1 MIAGAGP
8 PCAPI
13 PARVYFPLP
22 AMEPARI
29 REKILT
35 GPILPTMAL
44 LAWPVML
51 TAALQALYNLVDA
64 FWLGRL
70 GTAAVAAPGMAW
82 PILFFF
88 MSFAGGFQAAGAT
101 FVAQHFG
108 ARDRRGAEESAGQLL
123 GFLFLLSTLLAA
135 LGFALSPTVLRLIGA
150 PAEIYPL
157 ALTYLRIECLGL
169 PIMFIAQA
177 FGGLMLGLGNT
188 RLTMYLGVASLL
200 LNGVLDPVFI
210 FGWGP
215 FPAWG
220 VAGAAGATILSR
232 AVVAGVGL
240 ALLSSGRVGIRIHLR
255 DLRPRPE
262 RIVPILKVGVPN
274 VLDQASTSLG
284 FVVMMGLVS
293 GFGTAVVASYT
304 VGNRIINLV
313 NVVSW
318 GAGSALVAMIGQ
330 NLGADRPERA
340 ERIAREGITVTFLA
354 LVVLYFVTLLLRR
367 PLFSLFVSDPEVVRQ
382 GAWYIAI
389 FGTSIPF
396 FGLFDGAAATFRGS
410 GHTVPP
416 MVMAVVRLWV
426 LRVFLAWA
434 LAYPLGFGTTGM
446 WVGMTLSNVLGG
458 IVLVLWLGRGTWKKK
473 VIRVPAPSPGVAS

>member
-1 MIAGAGP
+1 MKTSA
-8 PCAPI
+8 
-13 PARVYFPLP
+13 
-22 AMEPARI
+22 I
-29 REKILT
+29 RDRILT
-35 GPILPTMAL
+35 GPILPTMVH

-108 ARDRRGAEESAGQLL
+108 ARDQDGAEKAAGQVLAFLALVSAVL
-123 GFLFLLSTLLAA
+123 GGV
-135 LGFALSPTVLRLIGA
+135 GFALSPTILRLIGA
-150 PAEIYPL
+150 PDDIYPL
-157 ALTYLRIECLGL
+157 ALLYLRIECLGL
-169 PIMFIAQA
+169 PIMFLAHA

-188 RLTMYLGVASLL
+188 RLMMYLSASSLL
-200 LNGVLDPVFI
+200 FNAALDPLFI

-232 AVVAGVGL
+232 VLVAVVGL
-240 ALLSSGRVGIRIHLR
+240 ALLFSGRAGIKLR
-255 DLRPRPE
+255 LRNLRPRLA
-262 RIVPILKVGVPN
+262 RILPILRVGLPN

-313 NVVSW
+313 NVISW

-330 NLGADRPERA
+330 NLGADQTERA
-340 ERIAREGITVTFLA
+340 ERIARRGISATFLA
-354 LVVLYFVTLLLRR
+354 LIGLYFVALLLRR
-367 PLFSLFVSDPEVVRQ
+367 PLFGLFVADPDVIRQ
-382 GAWYIAI
+382 GAWYIAV
-389 FGTSIPF
+389 FGMSVPF

-416 MVMAVVRLWV
+416 MVMAIVRLWV

-446 WVGMTLSNVLGG
+446 WAGMTLSNVLAGTA
-458 IVLVLWLGRGTWKKK
+458 LVLWLGRGTWKRK
-473 VIRVPAPSPGVAS
+473 VIRAPMEGAARAAATGS

>member
-1 MIAGAGP
+1 M
-8 PCAPI
+8 
-13 PARVYFPLP
+13 LH
-22 AMEPARI
+22 
-29 REKILT
+29 
-35 GPILPTMAL
+35 

-51 TAALQALYNLVDA
+51 TSALQALYNLVDA

-108 ARDRRGAEESAGQLL
+108 ARDQRGAEESAGQVLAFL
-123 GFLFLLSTLLAA
+123 GLASAVLAA
-135 LGFALSPTVLRLIGA
+135 LGFTLAPTVLRLIGA
-150 PAEIYPL
+150 PEEIYPL

-169 PIMFIAQA
+169 PIMFLAQA

-188 RLTMYLGVASLL
+188 RLAMYLSVSSLL
-200 LNGVLDPVFI
+200 LNGALDPLFI

-215 FPAWG
+215 IPGWG
-220 VAGAAGATILSR
+220 VAGAAGATVLAR
-232 AVVAGVGL
+232 ALVAAIGL
-240 ALLSSGRVGIRIHLR
+240 GLLFSSRVGINLRFR
-255 DLRPRPE
+255 DLRPRPS
-262 RIVPILKVGVPN
+262 RILPILRVGLPN

-284 FVVMMGLVS
+284 FVMVMGLVA

-313 NVVSW
+313 NVISW
-318 GAGSALVAMIGQ
+318 GAGSALVAMVGQ
-330 NLGADRPERA
+330 NLGADRTERA
-340 ERIAREGITVTFLA
+340 EMIARRGIGATFLA
-354 LVVLYFVTLLLRR
+354 LVGLYFVALLLRR
-367 PLFSLFVSDPEVVRQ
+367 PLFSLFVADPEVIRQ
-382 GAWYIAI
+382 GTWYIAV

-416 MVMAVVRLWV
+416 MVMAIVRLWV
-426 LRVFLAWA
+426 LRVFLSWA
-434 LAYPLGFGTTGM
+434 LAYPLGFGATGL
-446 WVGMTLSNVLGG
+446 WAGMALSNFLAG
-458 IVLVLWLGRGTWKKK
+458 IALVVWLQRGTWKRK
-473 VIRVPAPSPGVAS
+473 VIRTPAAATGVAS

>member
-1 MIAGAGP
+1 MNTSSI
-8 PCAPI
+8 
-13 PARVYFPLP
+13 RD
-22 AMEPARI
+22 RI
-29 REKILT
+29 LS
-35 GPILPTMAL
+35 GPILPTMVR

-88 MSFAGGFQAAGAT
+88 MSFAGGFQAAGTT

-108 ARDRRGAEESAGQLL
+108 AHDQEGAEESAGQILTFLVLASLVL
-123 GFLFLLSTLLAA
+123 GA
-135 LGFALSPTVLRLIGA
+135 LGFALAPTVLRLIRA
-150 PAEIYPL
+150 PEEIYPW
-157 ALTYLRIECLGL
+157 ALIYLRIECVGL
-169 PIMFIAQA
+169 PIMFLAQA

-188 RLTMYLGVASLL
+188 RLAMYLGVGSLL
-200 LNGVLDPVFI
+200 LNGALDPLFI

-215 FPAWG
+215 IPAWG

-232 AVVAGVGL
+232 AVVAAVGL
-240 ALLSSGRVGIRIHLR
+240 GLLVSGRAGIRIHLKN
-255 DLRPRPE
+255 LRPRLA
-262 RIVPILKVGVPN
+262 RILPILRVGLPN

-293 GFGTAVVASYT
+293 GFGTAIVAAYT
-304 VGNRIINLV
+304 VGNRIINLI
-313 NVVSW
+313 NVASW

-330 NLGADRPERA
+330 NLGADQPERA
-340 ERIAREGITVTFLA
+340 EKIARRGISATFLA
-354 LVVLYFVTLLLRR
+354 LVGLYFVTLLLRR
-367 PLFSLFVSDPEVVRQ
+367 PLFGLFVADPEVIRQ
-382 GAWYIAI
+382 GAWYIAV

-416 MVMAVVRLWV
+416 MVMAIVRLWV

-434 LAYPLGFGTTGM
+434 LGYPLGFGTTGM
-446 WVGMTLSNVLGG
+446 WAGMTLSNVVGG
-458 IVLVLWLGRGTWKKK
+458 SVLYLWMQRGTWKTK
-473 VIRVPAPSPGVAS
+473 VIRVPVASRGMTP

>member
-1 MIAGAGP
+1 MKTVA
-8 PCAPI
+8 
-13 PARVYFPLP
+13 
-22 AMEPARI
+22 I
-29 REKILT
+29 RDRILT
-35 GPILPTMAL
+35 GPILPTMVH

-108 ARDRRGAEESAGQLL
+108 ARDQDGAEKAAGQVLAFLSLVSAVL
-123 GFLFLLSTLLAA
+123 GGV
-135 LGFALSPTVLRLIGA
+135 GFALSPTILRLIGA
-150 PAEIYPL
+150 PDDIYPL
-157 ALTYLRIECLGL
+157 ALLYLRIECLGL
-169 PIMFIAQA
+169 PIMFLAHA

-188 RLTMYLGVASLL
+188 RLMMYLSASSLL
-200 LNGVLDPVFI
+200 FNAALDPLFI

-232 AVVAGVGL
+232 VLVAVVGL
-240 ALLSSGRVGIRIHLR
+240 ALLFSGRAGITLR
-255 DLRPRPE
+255 LRNLRPRLE
-262 RIVPILKVGVPN
+262 RILPILRVGLPN

-313 NVVSW
+313 NVISW

-330 NLGADRPERA
+330 NLGADQTERA
-340 ERIAREGITVTFLA
+340 ERIARRGISATFLA
-354 LVVLYFVTLLLRR
+354 LIGLYFVALLLRR
-367 PLFSLFVSDPEVVRQ
+367 PLFSLFVADPEVIRQ
-382 GAWYIAI
+382 GAWYIAV
-389 FGTSIPF
+389 FGMSVPF

-416 MVMAVVRLWV
+416 MVMAIVRLWV

-446 WVGMTLSNVLGG
+446 WAGMMLSNVLAGTA
-458 IVLVLWLGRGTWKKK
+458 LVLWLGRGTWKRKA
-473 VIRVPAPSPGVAS
+473 IRAPMEGAARAAATGS

>member
-1 MIAGAGP
+1 M
-8 PCAPI
+8 
-13 PARVYFPLP
+13 L
-22 AMEPARI
+22 
-29 REKILT
+29 
-35 GPILPTMAL
+35 L

-108 ARDRRGAEESAGQLL
+108 AHDREGAEESAGQVLTFLALASGVL
-123 GFLFLLSTLLAA
+123 GAVGFTLA
-135 LGFALSPTVLRLIGA
+135 PTVLRLIGA
-150 PAEIYPL
+150 PVEIYPL
-157 ALTYLRIECLGL
+157 ALTYLRIECVGL
-169 PIMFIAQA
+169 PIMFLAQA

-188 RLTMYLGVASLL
+188 RLAMYLSVSSLL

-220 VAGAAGATILSR
+220 VAGAAGATVLSR
-232 AVVAGVGL
+232 ALVAAVGL
-240 ALLSSGRVGIRIHLR
+240 GLLFSGRAGIQVRLQN
-255 DLRPRPE
+255 LRPRLA
-262 RIVPILKVGVPN
+262 RILPIFRVGLPN
-274 VLDQASTSLG
+274 VLDQAGTSLG

-304 VGNRIINLV
+304 VGNRVINLV
-313 NVVSW
+313 NVISW

-330 NLGADRPERA
+330 NLGADQTDRA
-340 ERIAREGITVTFLA
+340 GRIARRGITATFLA
-354 LVVLYFVTLLLRR
+354 LVGLYFVTLLLRR
-367 PLFSLFVSDPEVVRQ
+367 PLFGLFVADPEVIRE
-382 GAWYIAI
+382 GAWYIAV

-416 MVMAVVRLWV
+416 MVMALVRLWV

-446 WVGMTLSNVLGG
+446 WAGMALSNFLGG
-458 IVLVLWLGRGTWKKK
+458 LALVLWLQRGTWKRK
-473 VIRVPAPSPGVAS
+473 VIRAPAAAPGVAS